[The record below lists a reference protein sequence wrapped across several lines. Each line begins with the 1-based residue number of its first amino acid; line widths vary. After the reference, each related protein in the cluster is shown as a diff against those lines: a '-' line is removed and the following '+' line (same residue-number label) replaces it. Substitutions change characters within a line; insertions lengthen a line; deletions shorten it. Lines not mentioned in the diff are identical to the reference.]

1 GDVEGVEVDGEGDDE
16 GVEPD
21 GEGDLE
27 KVESRCTVGEDN
39 DSEVV
44 ADECADDF
52 ATSDAVDNVADEYT
66 GDFATLD
73 GLDNIAVA
81 RSGEEEDGNVTEV

>member
-1 GDVEGVEVDGEGDDE
+1 M
-16 GVEPD
+16 
-21 GEGDLE
+21 
-27 KVESRCTVGEDN
+27 ESGGHISLGCTVGEDN